1 MKFNICLMQPP
12 GYVHSL
18 ALLEAA
24 EYCKSQI
31 AKNGYE
37 AILSKNRFLQQGINI
52 VFGAHINPELL
63 LELPNNLIIFNT
75 EQLAENSVWTKEDY
89 KKLLAIRFVW
99 DYSDSNLK
107 FIPHQN
113 KSLISFYDDD
123 SLRRIKNCDE
133 KEWDL
138 CFYGSLNERR
148 NKLIFDLESKG
159 LKVKTIFG
167 VYGPERDHIISRSKA
182 VLNLHFYDSQVL
194 QQIRLFYPLI
204 NDVAV
209 ISENYPKASAP
220 DFYQDC
226 LFLPGP
232 SNFVDYVAS
241 LFEPSFDLEAATKE
255 KVAHFKKAEN
265 SNYFQNSIHQSLLH
279 FESKCADLSE
289 SKFKSKKIHLGSGK
303 DYRFG
308 YLNIDINANVC
319 PDLQLDLSKEIAF
332 PASFNTIFHDEITLF
347 EGMADE
353 IIANDV
359 LEHVIQLDALMYNCL
374 RLLKCGGKFIISVP
388 YDTSYG
394 AWQDPTHVRA
404 FNQNSWLYYT
414 DWFWYLGW
422 FEYKFDL
429 EKLDYTLSQYGQ
441 DLIDKKI
448 DAESVLRSPRAIDS
462 MQICLVKRETTLEE
476 KTLARSF
483 SNNYLLDQFN

>member
-1 MKFNICLMQPP
+1 MQPP

-31 AKNGYE
+31 IKNGFE
-37 AILSKNRFLQQGINI
+37 AILSKNRFLHQGINI

-89 KKLLAIRFVW
+89 KKLLASRFVW

-159 LKVKTIFG
+159 LKVNTIFG

-194 QQIRLFYPLI
+194 QVQDSNLGLVSTKCDNVAI
-204 NDVAV
+204 N
-209 ISENYPKASAP
+209 
-220 DFYQDC
+220 
-226 LFLPGP
+226 
-232 SNFVDYVAS
+232 
-241 LFEPSFDLEAATKE
+241 
-255 KVAHFKKAEN
+255 
-265 SNYFQNSIHQSLLH
+265 
-279 FESKCADLSE
+279 
-289 SKFKSKKIHLGSGK
+289 
-303 DYRFG
+303 
-308 YLNIDINANVC
+308 
-319 PDLQLDLSKEIAF
+319 
-332 PASFNTIFHDEITLF
+332 
-347 EGMADE
+347 
-353 IIANDV
+353 
-359 LEHVIQLDALMYNCL
+359 
-374 RLLKCGGKFIISVP
+374 
-388 YDTSYG
+388 
-394 AWQDPTHVRA
+394 
-404 FNQNSWLYYT
+404 
-414 DWFWYLGW
+414 
-422 FEYKFDL
+422 
-429 EKLDYTLSQYGQ
+429 SQ
-441 DLIDKKI
+441 
-448 DAESVLRSPRAIDS
+448 LRSPFRKILLS
-462 MQICLVKRETTLEE
+462 TPMTSLNLFCTQE
-476 KTLARSF
+476 
-483 SNNYLLDQFN
+483 NYCQSAYQLHSYKKCN